1 MMGQRALQIK
11 VGLLVVVA
19 AVVLGGFIF
28 ILGNYSFGEGFTVQ
42 VDFDFVGN
50 LPPGAPVKVAGIK
63 VGRVERI
70 SFLGGR
76 VDERTKRRVY
86 VRLHLWLESRARATV
101 RTNSRIYIN
110 TQGILGEQYIEI
122 EPGNPDVEGSR
133 EWTPDLPPLA
143 GENPPRTDLVIARLY
158 TFLDEITTLLT
169 TEKPTLSKGLHEA
182 VSMLES
188 MNKLLTENHDTIGK
202 VLTESDGLLVELTTT
217 AKSANAALGDGKV
230 LVQTLQSAQYLVNVL
245 SGRLPKLIDSVE
257 KTLVEAQNLTR
268 LMGPKERDRIFS
280 SLDKLDRLSGQ
291 LELVATDSRG
301 MLKKINAGE
310 GTAGAL
316 LMKRE
321 VYEDLKELVRDLRE
335 NPWKLFW
342 KD

>member
-1 MMGQRALQIK
+1 MGQRALQIK
-11 VGLLVVVA
+11 VGVLVVVA
-19 AVVLGGFIF
+19 LAVLGGFIF
-28 ILGNYSFGEGFTVQ
+28 ILGNYSFGGGFTVQ
-42 VDFDFVGN
+42 ADFDFVGN
-50 LPPGAPVKVAGIK
+50 LAPGAPVKVAGIK

-86 VRLHLWLESRARATV
+86 VRLHLWIENRARATV
-101 RTNSRIYIN
+101 RTDSRVYIN

-143 GENPPRTDLVIARLY
+143 GQNPPRTDLVFARLY
-158 TFLDEITTLLT
+158 TFLDDITTLLS
-169 TEKPTLSKGLHEA
+169 TEKTTLSTGLNEA
-182 VSMLES
+182 VTTLKSV
-188 MNKLLTENHDTIGK
+188 NRLLAENHDEIGS
-202 VLTESDGLLVELTTT
+202 VLTKSDDLLGELTQT
-217 AKSANAALGDGKV
+217 AKSANAALGDGKS
-230 LVQTLQSAQYLVNVL
+230 LVQTLQSTQYLVNVL
-245 SGRLPKLIDSVE
+245 SGRLPRLIDSVE
-257 KTLVEAQNLTR
+257 KTLAEAQTLTR
-268 LMGPKERDRIFS
+268 LVGPKERDRVFS
-280 SLDKLDRLSGQ
+280 SLDKLDRLSLE
-291 LELVATDSRG
+291 LELVAKDSRG
-301 MLKKINAGE
+301 LLRRINSGE

-316 LMKRE
+316 VQKRE

>member
-1 MMGQRALQIK
+1 MGQRALQIK

-28 ILGNYSFGEGFTVQ
+28 ILGNYSFGKGFTVQ

-50 LPPGAPVKVAGIK
+50 LAPGAPVKVAGIK

-86 VRLHLWLESRARATV
+86 VRLHLWLENRARATV
-101 RTNSRIYIN
+101 RTNSRVFIN

-122 EPGNPDVEGSR
+122 EPGNPEAEESK
-133 EWTPDLPPLA
+133 EWVSDMLPLR
-143 GENPPRTDLVIARLY
+143 GENPPRTDLVFARLY
-158 TFLDEITTLLT
+158 TVLDEITVLLT
-169 TEKPTLSKGLHEA
+169 TERTTIQKGLREA
-182 VSMLES
+182 TSTLES
-188 MNKLLTENHDTIGK
+188 VNKLLTENHDSIGR
-202 VLTESDGLLVELTTT
+202 VLTKGDDLLAELTQT
-217 AKSANAALGDGKV
+217 AKSANAALGDGKS
-230 LVQTLQSAQYLVNVL
+230 LVQTLQSTQYLVNVL

-268 LMGPKERDRIFS
+268 LVGPKERDRVLS

-291 LELVATDSRG
+291 LELVAQDSRG
-301 MLKKINAGE
+301 VIKKINAGE